1 MATTPQ
7 DRLNRLGQPS
17 LAVPLVIVALAAI
30 LVIALLIAWPATEA
44 PETGLAP
51 ADPATAPADAPRRT
65 A

>member
-7 DRLNRLGQPS
+7 DRLNRRGQPS
-17 LAVPLVIVALAAI
+17 LALPLLIVALAAI

-44 PETGLAP
+44 PEIGLAP
-51 ADPATAPADAPRRT
+51 AEPASVPADVPRRT

>member
-17 LAVPLVIVALAAI
+17 LARPLVIVALAAI

-44 PETGLAP
+44 PEIGLAP
-51 ADPATAPADAPRRT
+51 ADPTSAPADGPRRI

>member
-17 LAVPLVIVALAAI
+17 LALPLLIVALAAI

-44 PETGLAP
+44 PEIGLAP
-51 ADPATAPADAPRRT
+51 AEPVSVPADVPRRT